1 MVQDLVSRHQC
12 LDLFSLLKM
21 LRLLSLVVLCCW
33 FVPVISSE
41 VCEDL
46 LIEGWTPGQDLTIP
60 QGYSLRD
67 MLTVRGEVKK
77 KASKHLLSFGGQSR
91 QTFMRTAL
99 YSNGMFRVFSPS
111 NINILEIRN
120 VVDEDSNKL
129 LLQMTCNET
138 ETTCYVTS
146 QVSQTVMSFNYQES
160 MSNLLSS
167 NKILVTKNIVEFVTL
182 QSITF
187 CRSSEPRVEVEMS
200 PSGPVTE
207 GGTYSL
213 ICRVTGLP
221 ILTATWSR
229 RGDELGNTETEP
241 EESEEEHTLTLTYTI
256 RGLSSEDTG
265 IYKCRGQSLL
275 VSDEGVSGEVNV
287 VLSEQKEIDEIE
299 DNNSGDEST
308 GTDDSE
314 GGDSESGDSEGGDS
328 EGGDSE
334 GGDSESGDSE
344 GGDSEGG
351 DSESGDSEGGDSEG
365 GDSEGGDSESGDSEG
380 GDSEGGDSEG
390 GDSEGGDSEGG
401 DSEGD
406 DSEGGDS
413 EGGDSES
420 GDSESGDSE
429 GGDSESGDSES
440 GDSEDGDSESGDS
453 ESGDSDGGDSE
464 SGDSESGDSE
474 SDDSESG
481 DSEGG
486 DDEGV
491 DFDEDSTQPVC
502 RFLGQN
508 IARQQV
514 LPFPE
519 NFSMSDVITVKG
531 DFGTTERGWLFYL
544 YDNEEPETE
553 WKFYYRNT
561 GTLEAWGIYKLGS
574 TPLFDE
580 GTGTIIKLQVFHNI
594 SSGTLN
600 IITPKIKKV
609 ISKSAYNAQI
619 LRFNTVRMEVS
630 SGRQMSYEYISIC
643 RPKEPQIVLTTPP
656 QPFKLGSTVTLQ
668 CTITGP
674 PFLSGNWSKDSKVL
688 ESSNTVLDESE
699 AEHKLKITLVISRFH
714 TAKLGLYQCHA
725 TSSILAS
732 SQTVEQSVE
741 VTYSAPLNITKPATM
756 TYNLLPTSFI
766 WRVDGYPN
774 GRVGLECTT
783 GTITKSWGKGY
794 TIKETSP
801 RLLNVTV
808 GEGWDGEQFSCT
820 ITNKGENL
828 GVYSFS
834 KCQDGS
840 YIEEEECLPC
850 LEGQTS
856 SKANNFTCVQEIE
869 EESGGDDDKEGE
881 QEEEEEDEE
890 EDEEKDKE
898 ELDEE
903 EGAGGGLEDNKEPP
917 KVGLSLIII
926 GGSGVAVFLMATAV
940 VTGIFM
946 KKRRRKRRSRRMTAE
961 SNTKRIRSL
970 TVSAPVL
977 HYHISGE
984 VSEVTC
990 STATKVRTD
999 TMTASSK
1006 PPPPQIQKPSRPY
1019 PRTAQLSKPSDEEPV
1034 YATVNKPRQA
1044 PASKN
1049 VDDLYSTI
1057 NKNKEPLYSDAEPLY
1072 SEPLPLCVEPDH
1084 IEDEAES
1091 AYADLEFVK
1100 KERAAPGSFVK
1111 KVENSGAT
1119 YATITEF
1126 KKIEEGEEEVEEEF
1140 W

>member
-12 LDLFSLLKM
+12 VDLFSLLKM
-21 LRLLSLVVLCCW
+21 LRLLSLVALCCW

-46 LIEGWTPGQDLTIP
+46 LTEGWTPGQDLTIP

-67 MLTVRGEVKK
+67 ILTFRGQVQK
-77 KASKHLLSFGGQSR
+77 KASKHLLFFKGPSGPTMSA
-91 QTFMRTAL
+91 AL
-99 YSNGMFRVFSPS
+99 YESGIFMVSDS
-111 NINILEIRN
+111 SGSKVLQTES

-129 LLQMTCNET
+129 LLQMRCNET

-146 QVSQTVMSFNYQES
+146 QAYQTVMSFNYQLS

-167 NKILVTKNIVEFVTL
+167 YKILVTKNIAEFVTL

-207 GGTYSL
+207 GETYTL

-221 ILTATWSR
+221 VLTATWSKG
-229 RGDELGNTETEP
+229 GDELGDTETKL
-241 EESEEEHTLTLTYTI
+241 EESEEEHSLTLSYTI

-275 VSDEGVSGEVNV
+275 VSDKGVSGEVNV
-287 VLSEQKEIDEIE
+287 VLSEQKEIDEIQ

-328 EGGDSE
+328 EGGH
-334 GGDSESGDSE
+334 SE
-344 GGDSEGG
+344 GGDSEG
-351 DSESGDSEGGDSEG
+351 
-365 GDSEGGDSESGDSEG
+365 GDSEG

-413 EGGDSES
+413 EGGDSEGGDSES

-429 GGDSESGDSES
+429 GGDSES

-561 GTLEAWGIYKLGS
+561 GTLDAWGTYNLGI

-600 IITPKIKKV
+600 IITPKIRKV

-619 LRFNTVRMEVS
+619 LRFNTVRMEVRP
-630 SGRQMSYEYISIC
+630 GRQMSYEYISIC
-643 RPKEPQIVLTTPP
+643 RPKEPRIELTTPP
-656 QPFKLGSTVTLQ
+656 QPFILGSTVTLQ

-674 PFLSGNWSKDSKVL
+674 PFLSGNWTKDSEVL
-688 ESSNTVLDESE
+688 ESSNTVQLLSELDESE
-699 AEHKLKITLVISRFH
+699 AEHKLNITLIISRFH
-714 TAKLGLYQCHA
+714 TAKQGLYQCHA

-741 VTYSAPLNITKPATM
+741 VSYSAPLNITKPATM

-808 GEGWDGEQFSCT
+808 GEGWDGEEFSCT
-820 ITNKGENL
+820 LTNKGENL

-869 EESGGDDDKEGE
+869 EESGGDGDKEGE

-926 GGSGVAVFLMATAV
+926 GGSGVAVFLMATAG

-1057 NKNKEPLYSDAEPLY
+1057 NKTKEPLYSDAEPLY

-1126 KKIEEGEEEVEEEF
+1126 KKIEEGEEEIEDEQEEEEF